1 MCPAEAAGHL
11 PPAQSSPVTAPVRV
25 PGPHSPLPSLGK
37 TLLSFPQT
45 WMQQKLHSSSLLPE
59 MAKQNSPSL
68 AEVVKQVVE
77 QQQSQVADVEKS
89 KAILFQLQAKCQ
101 ELEKEINSILL
112 ETKTTEKEIHLQ
124 DDAIEVT
131 KYQCENL
138 EAQVRAL
145 YSENLKLKCDA
156 ETVQEEFEMILARNN
171 EYREKIKDH
180 KHLFWEMESKLP
192 VMIELAKKKAFV
204 EELRAKKEELICDLQ
219 NPEGSVIKQVQEEIT
234 LLKSEITTLK
244 DLITK
249 KRDML
254 EEEEKK
260 HAKLRKEIE
269 VQNKRYDAILKRL
282 RCQLNKVHSNKRQW
296 HWNIQQLEKKVAELR
311 ECLGVAELENIM

>member
-1 MCPAEAAGHL
+1 MRRVAKQDNPTKKLKENLCRAKEL
-11 PPAQSSPVTAPVRV
+11 PFLSCNCMLHRRIWQPVT
-25 PGPHSPLPSLGK
+25 K
-37 TLLSFPQT
+37 N
-45 WMQQKLHSSSLLPE
+45 SSLLPE

>member
-1 MCPAEAAGHL
+1 
-11 PPAQSSPVTAPVRV
+11 
-25 PGPHSPLPSLGK
+25 
-37 TLLSFPQT
+37 
-45 WMQQKLHSSSLLPE
+45 SSLLSE

-68 AEVVKQVVE
+68 VEVVKRVAE
-77 QQQSQVADVEKS
+77 QQQSQVSDIEKS
-89 KAILFQLQAKCQ
+89 KTILFQLQAKCQ
-101 ELEKEINSILL
+101 ELEKEMNSILL
-112 ETKTTEKEIHLQ
+112 ETKTTEREIHLQ
-124 DDAIEVT
+124 DDAIEMT

-145 YSENLKLKCDA
+145 HSENLKLRCDA
-156 ETVQEEFEMILARNN
+156 EAVQEEFEMILARNN
-171 EYREKIKDH
+171 EYRAKIKDH

-192 VMIELAKKKAFV
+192 LMIELARKKAVV
-204 EELRAKKEELICDLQ
+204 EELKAKKEELICDLQ

-244 DLITK
+244 DFINK
-249 KRDML
+249 KRDLL

-282 RCQLNKVHSNKRQW
+282 HCQLNKVHSNKQQW
-296 HWNIQQLEKKVAELR
+296 HWNIQQLEKKAAELR
-311 ECLGVAELENIM
+311 KCLGVAELQ

>member
-1 MCPAEAAGHL
+1 
-11 PPAQSSPVTAPVRV
+11 PPV
-25 PGPHSPLPSLGK
+25 
-37 TLLSFPQT
+37 
-45 WMQQKLHSSSLLPE
+45 SSLLPE
-59 MAKQNSPSL
+59 MAKQSSPSL

-89 KAILFQLQAKCQ
+89 KAVLFQLQVKCQ
-101 ELEKEINSILL
+101 ELEKEMNSILL

-138 EAQVRAL
+138 ESQVRAL
-145 YSENLKLKCDA
+145 YSENLKLRCDA

-171 EYREKIKDH
+171 EYREKIKNH

-204 EELRAKKEELICDLQ
+204 EELKAKKENLVCDLQ
-219 NPEGSVIKQVQEEIT
+219 NPEGSIIKQVQEEIT
-234 LLKSEITTLK
+234 LLKSETTTLK
-244 DLITK
+244 DLINK
-249 KRDML
+249 KRDLL
-254 EEEEKK
+254 EEEKKK

-282 RCQLNKVHSNKRQW
+282 HCQLNKVHSNKRQW
-296 HWNIQQLEKKVAELR
+296 HWNIQQLEKKAAELR
-311 ECLGVAELENIM
+311 KCLGVAELQNI

>member
-1 MCPAEAAGHL
+1 
-11 PPAQSSPVTAPVRV
+11 
-25 PGPHSPLPSLGK
+25 
-37 TLLSFPQT
+37 
-45 WMQQKLHSSSLLPE
+45 

-68 AEVVKQVVE
+68 AEVVKRVAK
-77 QQQSQVADVEKS
+77 QQQSQVSDIEKS
-89 KAILFQLQAKCQ
+89 KTLLFQLQAKYQ

-112 ETKTTEKEIHLQ
+112 ETKTTEREIHLQ
-124 DDAIEVT
+124 NDAIEVT

-145 YSENLKLKCDA
+145 YSENLKLRCDA

-192 VMIELAKKKAFV
+192 VMIELAKKKAVV
-204 EELRAKKEELICDLQ
+204 EELKAKKEELICDLQ
-219 NPEGSVIKQVQEEIT
+219 SPEGSVMKQVQEEIT

-244 DLITK
+244 DFINK
-249 KRDML
+249 KRDLL
-254 EEEEKK
+254 EEENKK
-260 HAKLRKEIE
+260 HVKLRKEIE

-282 RCQLNKVHSNKRQW
+282 HCQLNKVHSNKRQW
-296 HWNIQQLEKKVAELR
+296 HWNIQQLEKKAAELR
-311 ECLGVAELENIM
+311 KCLGVAELQNM

>member
-1 MCPAEAAGHL
+1 N
-11 PPAQSSPVTAPVRV
+11 PP
-25 PGPHSPLPSLGK
+25 
-37 TLLSFPQT
+37 
-45 WMQQKLHSSSLLPE
+45 SSSLLPE
-59 MAKQNSPSL
+59 MAKQSSLSL
-68 AEVVKQVVE
+68 AEVVKQVAE

-89 KAILFQLQAKCQ
+89 KAVLFQLQVKCQ
-101 ELEKEINSILL
+101 ELEKEMNAILL
-112 ETKTTEKEIHLQ
+112 EMKTTEKEIHLQ

-171 EYREKIKDH
+171 EYRERIKDH

-192 VMIELAKKKAFV
+192 VMIELAKKKEFV
-204 EELRAKKEELICDLQ
+204 EELKAKKQELICDLQ

-234 LLKSEITTLK
+234 HLKSETTTLK
-244 DLITK
+244 DLINE
-249 KRDML
+249 KRDLL
-254 EEEEKK
+254 EEEKKK

-296 HWNIQQLEKKVAELR
+296 HWNIQQLEKKAAELR
-311 ECLGVAELENIM
+311 KCLEVAELENI